1 MAEIHFDAE
10 SFQAEVLE
18 GKLPSLVDFWA
29 PWCGPCKLM
38 GPVVEEVATEF
49 SGRAVVGKVNVDDH
63 PDVAGQYGVQSI
75 PTLIFFKGG
84 QEVDRLIGSVSKDVL
99 KQKLDA
105 LTITAD

>member
-10 SFQAEVLE
+10 SFQTEVLE

-38 GPVVEEVATEF
+38 GPVVEEVATDF
-49 SGRAVVGKVNVDDH
+49 VGKAVVGKVNVDDH
-63 PDVAGQYGVQSI
+63 PDLAGQYGVQSI

-84 QEVDRLIGSVSKDVL
+84 QEVDRIVGSVAKDAL
-99 KQKLDA
+99 RQKLDA
-105 LTITAD
+105 LTITVD